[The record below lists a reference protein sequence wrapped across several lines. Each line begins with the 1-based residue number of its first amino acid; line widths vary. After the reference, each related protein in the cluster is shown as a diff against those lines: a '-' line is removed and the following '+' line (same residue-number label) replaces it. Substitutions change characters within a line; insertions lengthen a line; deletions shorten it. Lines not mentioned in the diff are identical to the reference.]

1 VVVQG
6 FLHEFGEAGVAAF
19 FDTTD
24 GWDTPVLNDRAAPRY
39 PRHKVLSAAETA
51 LVDDHLA
58 RLSARVE

>member
-1 VVVQG
+1 
-6 FLHEFGEAGVAAF
+6 
-19 FDTTD
+19 
-24 GWDTPVLNDRAAPRY
+24 VLNDRAAPRY